1 MAEGRYININ
11 YPFNNSPNGF
21 FLEMNSDDNS
31 AIKADLVH
39 LILTRKGQRLYLPDF
54 GTDLVKFIFDQN
66 DDITLSLVKEEI
78 KTVVKKYLPNL
89 TITNLTVTYSDES
102 EYAAVVT
109 IEYIVT
115 EGAFQTSDS
124 VVINL

>member
-21 FLEMNSDDNS
+21 FLEMNSNDNA

-66 DDITLSLVKEEI
+66 DDITLDLVKEEI

-89 TITNLTVTYSDES
+89 TITNITVTHSDEN
-102 EYAAVVT
+102 EYTAV
-109 IEYIVT
+109 ISIDYIVT

-124 VVINL
+124 VIINY

>member
-1 MAEGRYININ
+1 MAEGLYININ

-31 AIKADLVH
+31 AIKADLAH

-54 GTDLVKFIFDQN
+54 GTDLVRFIFDQN
-66 DDITLSLVKEEI
+66 DDITLNLVKEEV

-89 TITNLTVTYSDES
+89 TITNLTVTHSDES
-102 EYAAVVT
+102 EYAAV
-109 IEYIVT
+109 IQIDYIVT

-124 VVINL
+124 IIINI

>member
-11 YPFNNSPNGF
+11 YPFRNSPNGF

-102 EYAAVVT
+102 EYAAVIT

>member
-11 YPFNNSPNGF
+11 YPFRNSPNGF